1 MTIKIIIFPSLFILA
16 EYICANL
23 SFGFPWISFAMVHSS
38 NSLGSIIIFYFGT
51 YGLSYLTI
59 LFFLF
64 PVIFLLK
71 KNVHFKF
78 FIFVYLFFFISI
90 FSLTAYRVFEISK
103 NYKDSKII
111 KISLVQLNLPVNQ
124 KLETDQLYKKFNLI
138 LDIIKE
144 NKSEFLIFAE
154 NNYPFIMDKKSIKFL
169 QKNIANNT
177 NLIIGSTRI
186 ENDEYYNSFFFIN
199 NNSYQKFDKKILVP
213 FGEFLPFRFYLKSLE
228 NIVGDKDFSRG
239 KDKRNIFHNNDINIL
254 PVICYEIVYF
264 WNLIN
269 RENFKTNLI
278 VNLTNDSW
286 FGNLSGP
293 YQHFYFS
300 KLRAAEFNKYL
311 IRVSNNGIS
320 SAIDNFGNIVNY
332 IELNKFG
339 VKDINIRISNN
350 IKNYIWLHKIIM
362 FIIILIPVLTLTTN
376 FTLSKIRKND
386 TKQI

>member
-1 MTIKIIIFPSLFILA
+1 
-16 EYICANL
+16 
-23 SFGFPWISFAMVHSS
+23 
-38 NSLGSIIIFYFGT
+38 
-51 YGLSYLTI
+51 
-59 LFFLF
+59 
-64 PVIFLLK
+64 
-71 KNVHFKF
+71 
-78 FIFVYLFFFISI
+78 
-90 FSLTAYRVFEISK
+90 
-103 NYKDSKII
+103 
-111 KISLVQLNLPVNQ
+111 
-124 KLETDQLYKKFNLI
+124 
-138 LDIIKE
+138 
-144 NKSEFLIFAE
+144 
-154 NNYPFIMDKKSIKFL
+154 MDKKSIKFL

-264 WNLIN
+264 WKLIN